1 MWVTFRDGQSALTA
15 AQKQFVQ
22 VCGVNLA
29 IKLKTENWIQRVELE
44 ILLCTPNT
52 VTFCDSQIGDYN
64 SLGIPEVPSRPK
76 SPPNLQQAPLRPAPP
91 GRPPLPKSPQASPK
105 HQPQQHH
112 HHHPKVGVISLG
124 AEVLMASKLH
134 QKPAV
139 PPSPLV
145 PTSATTKTTPPIEEY
160 ASSSPILGSPA
171 HGSSSANT
179 PSQDTGAIYEEIND
193 DIAIPEPR
201 GPPPPPPRC
210 DVYDL
215 DVVSNNKS
223 NKSSPPGTSG
233 GSSGA
238 GSPQSSMP
246 AASQAPPKTNP
257 PPLPVRRGVPPP
269 IPNRSGGAP
278 PLPARPNNP

>member
-22 VCGVNLA
+22 ICGVNLA
-29 IKLKTENWIQRVELE
+29 IKLKTENWIQRVERE

-52 VTFCDSQIGDYN
+52 VSFCDSQIGDYN

-91 GRPPLPKSPQASPK
+91 SRPPLPKSPQASPK
-105 HQPQQHH
+105 HQPHH
-112 HHHPKVGVISLG
+112 HHHPKAGVISLG

-171 HGSSSANT
+171 HGSSQAST
-179 PSQDTGAIYEEIND
+179 PPQDTGAIYEEISD
-193 DIAIPEPR
+193 DI
-201 GPPPPPPRC
+201 
-210 DVYDL
+210 
-215 DVVSNNKS
+215 VSTAFWPS
-223 NKSSPPGTSG
+223 
-233 GSSGA
+233 
-238 GSPQSSMP
+238 
-246 AASQAPPKTNP
+246 
-257 PPLPVRRGVPPP
+257 L
-269 IPNRSGGAP
+269 RSFF
-278 PLPARPNNP
+278 